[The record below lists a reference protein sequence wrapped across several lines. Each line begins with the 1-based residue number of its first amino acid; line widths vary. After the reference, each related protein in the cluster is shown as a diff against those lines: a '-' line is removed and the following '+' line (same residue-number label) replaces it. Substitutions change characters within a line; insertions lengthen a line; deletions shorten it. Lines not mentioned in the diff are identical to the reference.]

1 MEIKTN
7 TMTQGEVLSSFAP
20 IFAFIQICEDR
31 QKRKDEIMS
40 INDVNIMMPFVT
52 KAQKAV
58 DKISCY
64 ALNNINSKEKG
75 KIEIMN
81 LIKHN
86 FVLLNHH
93 ISFDTFK
100 GYDSTIDMLNNSIIS
115 VLYQINNTY
124 DCLSTLEESLYTP
137 VPNVEKNSTTDEKKS
152 ESITALEQRI
162 KELEAENEQ
171 LRKHLAQW
179 QKNEDEEETTKLKVE
194 INRLNNDLKAFRTQ
208 DGKNRMTASQAAIF
222 IQTACHHLGGLPNDK
237 KTLSPILQWGWG
249 FTEHTSR
256 RALGG
261 EAQPIVAEKTAQ
273 LFDNISPKMA
283 RLIREF
289 PKTFDKLRKEKL
301 KANNDKKLND
311 IKEKPR

>member
-1 MEIKTN
+1 MAMRPMEIKTN
-7 TMTQGEVLSSFAP
+7 TITQGEVLSSFAP
-20 IFAFIQICEDR
+20 IFAFIQICDDR

-58 DKISCY
+58 DKIACY
-64 ALNNINSKEKG
+64 ALDNINSKEKG

-86 FVLLNHH
+86 FVLLSNN

-152 ESITALEQRI
+152 ETTTAIEQRI
-162 KELEAENEQ
+162 KELESEI
-171 LRKHLAQW
+171 
-179 QKNEDEEETTKLKVE
+179 ET
-194 INRLNNDLKAFRTQ
+194 
-208 DGKNRMTASQAAIF
+208 
-222 IQTACHHLGGLPNDK
+222 
-237 KTLSPILQWGWG
+237 
-249 FTEHTSR
+249 
-256 RALGG
+256 
-261 EAQPIVAEKTAQ
+261 
-273 LFDNISPKMA
+273 
-283 RLIREF
+283 
-289 PKTFDKLRKEKL
+289 LRKENEELKEIKSMMDTPLDDIEADSKVGLTVILKL
-301 KANNDKKLND
+301 MEKDGANFEKSKNKTIAMKALKMMTGRSESACKQIFSVPLSLAYHKRKINEMNDYLNALGM
-311 IKEKPR
+311 ETQL

>member
-1 MEIKTN
+1 MIAMRPMEIKTN

-86 FVLLNHH
+86 FVILNNQ

-100 GYDSTIDMLNNSIIS
+100 GYDSNIDMLNNSIIS

-152 ESITALEQRI
+152 ETTTALEQRI
-162 KELEAENEQ
+162 KELESEI
-171 LRKHLAQW
+171 
-179 QKNEDEEETTKLKVE
+179 ET
-194 INRLNNDLKAFRTQ
+194 
-208 DGKNRMTASQAAIF
+208 
-222 IQTACHHLGGLPNDK
+222 
-237 KTLSPILQWGWG
+237 
-249 FTEHTSR
+249 
-256 RALGG
+256 
-261 EAQPIVAEKTAQ
+261 
-273 LFDNISPKMA
+273 
-283 RLIREF
+283 
-289 PKTFDKLRKEKL
+289 LRKENEELKEIKSMMDTPLDDIEADSKVGLTVILKL
-301 KANNDKKLND
+301 MEKDGANFEKSKNKTTAMKALKMMTGRSESACKQIFSVPLSLAYHKRKINEMNDYLNALGM
-311 IKEKPR
+311 ETQL

>member
-1 MEIKTN
+1 MTEQELIKRIEGMN
-7 TMTQGEVLSSFAP
+7 IDLFLDMSYKSMAVLTDKYNESLV
-20 IFAFIQICEDR
+20 
-31 QKRKDEIMS
+31 KRVVARGKTKKDQEYLLDEIRKS
-40 INDVNIMMPFVT
+40 
-52 KAQKAV
+52 
-58 DKISCY
+58 Y
-64 ALNNINSKEKG
+64 EY
-75 KIEIMN
+75 N
-81 LIKHN
+81 L
-86 FVLLNHH
+86 
-93 ISFDTFK
+93 T
-100 GYDSTIDMLNNSIIS
+100 
-115 VLYQINNTY
+115 
-124 DCLSTLEESLYTP
+124 TLELPYSNEKVQLFFSIQFDLECGILITNEGKP
-137 VPNVEKNSTTDEKKS
+137 PIDEKNSEPTTE
-152 ESITALEQRI
+152 LEQRI

-171 LRKHLAQW
+171 LREHLAQW

-194 INRLNNDLKAFRTQ
+194 INRLNNDLEAFRTQ
-208 DGKNRMTASQAAIF
+208 DGKKRMTASQAAIF